1 MRARILV
8 PATVAALIAVGVLAA
23 VAFGRPA
30 ASMPM
35 YSAKLNTAQEVP
47 AETGAPSNA
56 GGTFSATLSGK
67 TLKWKLTFH
76 NLTGPATA
84 AHIHMGAK
92 GKAGGVIVALCA
104 NCKSPVSGSTAVSAS
119 VIKTLNGGGAYVN
132 VHTAKNPNGEIRGQ
146 VMG

>member
-8 PATVAALIAVGVLAA
+8 PATFAALIAVGALAA

-30 ASMPM
+30 MGMPM

-47 AETGAPSNA
+47 AETGASMHA
-56 GGTFSATLSGK
+56 GGTFSATLDGK

-76 NLTGPATA
+76 NLTGQATA
-84 AHIHMGAK
+84 AHVHMGAK
-92 GKAGGVIVALCA
+92 GKAGGVIVPLCSP
-104 NCKSPVSGSTAVSAS
+104 CKSGVSGSSPVSSMVISAL
-119 VIKTLNGGGAYVN
+119 KDGMAYVN

-146 VMG
+146 VM